1 MLHSK
6 HIYLIAKKIITIKV
20 EKMNEK
26 IFVTQA
32 SMPPYEEYIKAIRP
46 LWDSHWITNMGKY
59 HQELEKRLKKYLDVP
74 ELSLM
79 VNGHMA
85 LELAIQAMG
94 FPEGAEVITT
104 PFTFISTT
112 HAIVRNR
119 LNPVFCDV
127 KLEDGTIDE
136 EKIENLITEN
146 TVAIVP
152 VHVYGN
158 ICNVNKIQ
166 QIADKYSLK
175 VIYDAAHAF
184 GLIYQGRGIANYG
197 DISAFSFHA
206 TKIFNTIE
214 GGAVAFKE
222 ARLYERLYNLKNFG
236 IRDEE
241 LVTDVG
247 ANAKMNE
254 FCAIMGLCNLKYIR
268 EIFNER
274 KLRYEYYKKN
284 FTHIKGIRILK
295 TTEVSSQN
303 YAYFPV
309 VVEDDYIMN
318 RNELYDYLKENNIYA
333 RKYFYP
339 LTSDQACFKN
349 KYRNMDLKYARY
361 LAERI
366 LVLPLY
372 EKLSIKEIERIMRL
386 FGDKIK
392 K

>member
-1 MLHSK
+1 MN
-6 HIYLIAKKIITIKV
+6 KKV
-20 EKMNEK
+20 
-26 IFVTQA
+26 FVTQA
-32 SMPPYEEYIKAIRP
+32 SMPSYEEYIKAIKP
-46 LWDSHWITNMGKY
+46 LWDTHWITNMGKY
-59 HQELEKRLKKYLDVP
+59 HQELEKRLKEYLDVP

-158 ICNVNKIQ
+158 ICNIKKIQ

-175 VIYDAAHAF
+175 VLYDAAHAF
-184 GLIYQGRGIANYG
+184 GLSYQGKGIANYG
-197 DISAFSFHA
+197 DASAFSFHA

-222 ARLYERLYNLKNFG
+222 DKLYDKLYNLKNFG
-236 IRDEE
+236 IRGEE

-254 FCAIMGLCNLKYIR
+254 FCAIMGLCNLNRIS
-268 EIFNER
+268 EIINER
-274 KLRYEYYKKN
+274 KQRYEYYVKKIADIN
-284 FTHIKGIRILK
+284 GIRILK
-295 TTEVSSQN
+295 STKILSKN
-303 YAYFPV
+303 YAYFPI
-309 VVEDDYIMN
+309 VVEDDYTMS
-318 RNELYDYLKENNIYA
+318 RDELYEYLKNNKIYA

-349 KYRNMDLKYARY
+349 KYRNMDLEYARY
-361 LAERI
+361 LAERV

-372 EKLSIKEIERIMRL
+372 EKLSIKEIERIIRL
-386 FGDKIK
+386 FEDKIK